1 MIDELKEIFQKY
13 SYDLYKITGAL
24 LFSHF
29 AYRFLKSLQ
38 IKRNVHMLRKRKKSE
53 LDKKTLKIQT
63 LVDSCGK
70 SKEELLNISK
80 LPWNELTS
88 ELKSGNF
95 DSYNFKN

>member
-1 MIDELKEIFQKY
+1 
-13 SYDLYKITGAL
+13 
-24 LFSHF
+24 
-29 AYRFLKSLQ
+29 
-38 IKRNVHMLRKRKKSE
+38 MLRKRKKSE

-95 DSYNFKN
+95 DSYNF